1 MSLSVSCCLWLL
13 VLYISLVF
21 QLGIMLPG
29 SVKNLVSYGI
39 FIEFPGG
46 MVGLV
51 PRQVGDYL
59 VEIHVAL
66 SLFN

>member
-1 MSLSVSCCLWLL
+1 MSLSVSCCQWLL
-13 VLYISLVF
+13 VYISLVF

-51 PRQVGDYL
+51 PRQVGGHL
-59 VEIHVAL
+59 IEIHVAL
-66 SLFN
+66 SLFNK

>member
-1 MSLSVSCCLWLL
+1 
-13 VLYISLVF
+13 
-21 QLGIMLPG
+21 MLPG

-51 PRQVGDYL
+51 PRQVGDHL
-59 VEIHVAL
+59 IGMHVAL
-66 SLFN
+66 ILFN